1 MEIRYQND
9 GRRSRY
15 RGARCQRAHR
25 RRTTMPLITVTYS
38 SVRKSP
44 SLKAEIASAVSD
56 LTARILRKDPKDTA
70 VIVKSVD
77 AADWFAGGQSLAEQ
91 GLASFWLDVHVSE
104 GTNTKD
110 EKAAYL
116 AALFQRMGELL
127 GPLHEESYAH
137 VDEVKGD
144 AYGFGGFTQE
154 RRYIAGKLEVAPQK
168 ATA

>member
-1 MEIRYQND
+1 MPIINISVTGKPDAELSAAI
-9 GRRSRY
+9 
-15 RGARCQRAHR
+15 AREA
-25 RRTTMPLITVTYS
+25 TDITA
-38 SVRKSP
+38 K
-44 SLKAEIASAVSD
+44 E
-56 LTARILRKDPKDTA
+56 LRKDPTITA
-70 VIVKSVD
+70 VAVTYVD
-77 AADWFAGGQSLAEQ
+77 PRHWFAGGKSLAEQ

-144 AYGFGGFTQE
+144 AYGFGGLTQE
-154 RRYIAGKLEVAPQK
+154 RRYIAGKLDAAPGKVA
-168 ATA
+168 A